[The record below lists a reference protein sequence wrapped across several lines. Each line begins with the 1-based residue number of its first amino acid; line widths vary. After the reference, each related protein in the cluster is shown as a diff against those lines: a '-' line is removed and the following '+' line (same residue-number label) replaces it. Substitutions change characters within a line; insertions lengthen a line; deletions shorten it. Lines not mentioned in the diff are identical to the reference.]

1 MKRVLDLAIAIPG
14 LILMSPLIAIAAVA
28 IKVDSRGP
36 VLHRGVRV
44 GRSGGEFR
52 IVKLR
57 SMASGAEHAGPA
69 VTSAGDPRITRV
81 GGILRRTKFDE
92 IPQLWNVIRGDM
104 SLVGPRPEH
113 PDYVRRYTPEQRRLL
128 SVRPGITSPTSLAM
142 HDEEQILADHGGASA
157 YAEQFM
163 PRKLV
168 LDLEYLDHRSLAGD
182 LRILG
187 RTVVFAFSRWT
198 RGGSRGSR
206 HQ

>member
-36 VLHRGVRV
+36 VFHRGVRV

-113 PDYVRRYTPEQRRLL
+113 PDYVRLYTPEQRRLL